1 MSSHILPY
9 HIPPAIPFVYRLS
22 DEILSDIFLYCC
34 RSSPAQPLLLTD
46 APLSVA
52 GVSSYWR
59 RVALSSP
66 HIWSCVSYTSSDH
79 PDDIE
84 DSHFAK
90 SLDYCKTWL
99 GRSGAVPLKLHVT
112 SFSYIKLIDLDTMDL
127 FRRHTNRVIEAQLFL
142 RHGSLI
148 QRNGAEVMAFVG
160 FPKLERFTISY
171 KPTIRDRYMFVD
183 LSHLRILREVALL
196 GNVHIAAIGSPLRE
210 LRRFTYTKENA
221 ASPFT
226 GPTLLDSMRVLDR
239 ATGLQEIN
247 LRGLHARASIAHD
260 IRMVCAQKL
269 RKLTLVL
276 DNAVFNGRLVLLD
289 QVTLPAL
296 EDAEFH
302 FQRATER
309 GPLPDAHSVLSLFQ
323 RSKPQLQRL
332 SIGGGCI
339 DDTDLLEILRLSPT
353 LKRLELMCHVF
364 ADLKA
369 FLDRMTLRPGWSNNL
384 CPNLETL
391 VFFSCPWGVSGL
403 GMADMIISR
412 CIGHNPNVGAGTASG
427 KLQRMYLHRMGY
439 LDLWEDE
446 VISDCVREGLYLL
459 IT

>member
-1 MSSHILPY
+1 MTSYLLPY
-9 HIPPAIPFVYRLS
+9 HRPPAIPFIYRLS

-52 GVSSYWR
+52 GVSSHWR

-66 HIWSCVSYTSSDH
+66 HIWSCINYSSSDH

-84 DSHFAK
+84 DSHFAR
-90 SLDYCKTWL
+90 SLDCCKTWL

-112 SFSYIKLIDLDTMDL
+112 SFSYIKLINLDTMDL
-127 FRRHTNRVIEAQLFL
+127 FRQHRNRVIEAQLFL
-142 RHGSLI
+142 RHGGLI
-148 QRNGAEVMAFVG
+148 QKNGAEVMAFTG
-160 FPKLERFTISY
+160 FLKLERLTVSY
-171 KPTIRDRYMFVD
+171 KPTLRDRYMSLD
-183 LSHLRILREVALL
+183 LSHLTIVREVALL
-196 GNVHIAAIGSPLRE
+196 GNVHITAIGYPLRD
-210 LRRFTYTKENA
+210 LRRFAYTKENA

-226 GPTLLDSMRVLDR
+226 GPALLDSIRVLDK

-247 LRGLHARASIAHD
+247 LRGLHTRASIAHD
-260 IRMVCAQKL
+260 IRMVRAQNL

-276 DNAVFNGRLVLLD
+276 DNAVYNGRLALLD
-289 QVTLPAL
+289 QVALPAL

-339 DDTDLLEILRLSPT
+339 DDTDLLAILCLSPT

-369 FLDRMTLRPGWSNNL
+369 FLDRMTLRPDSTSNL
-384 CPNLETL
+384 CPDLETL
-391 VFFSCPWGVSGL
+391 VFFSCPWGVSGH

-412 CIGHNPNVGAGTASG
+412 CIGHNPNVGAGTACG